1 MIDLSSSDAVK
12 NTQPNY
18 MEWSKLEIVREMKED
33 FLSVADEMLQQKLS
47 DTSRTASYELP
58 DGSQVQMNSFER
70 QNIGEKLF

>member
-1 MIDLSSSDAVK
+1 
-12 NTQPNY
+12 